1 MSATWHRFAGRY
13 GTRHPRHATVLHQS
27 GIEATVHWSATRRRQ
42 QVLLLGGAAS
52 LSLCTELRWRVLSR
66 PVRHLLE
73 RGAVSCHTS
82 QATVP
87 ALDDFLGAL
96 TPSLPWPAEEPWV
109 ASLQL
114 DGTSAVHAACDLL
127 RQRRPGRVAVASAS
141 YHGAVTSGYGARGR
155 MPDQIQWPLVGCD
168 HTEAQF
174 YAWLDAHAAR
184 TSVLLLEPQGGS
196 SVLGRPWEPARL
208 RRVVQAAQARGVAV
222 CCDEVMCGVGRHGRG
237 GVFLSA
243 AWDVRPDAVVFGKG
257 ISDGTLPLAGAAV
270 RVRPGAG
277 ATGPVAE
284 SHTYSGASAPALA
297 CAAATLRL
305 LPSLAPHVRQVEMRL
320 TAAMRGI
327 RAEGL
332 PTSGQ
337 GLLWGIECAD
347 VDAMVRVC
355 QLQGVLVYAVAR
367 GVMVTPPLDVPL
379 GQLDDGLARLG
390 RAVRAYAA
398 MHPP

>member
-1 MSATWHRFAGRY
+1 MNTAWYRFAGRY
-13 GTRHPRHATVLHQS
+13 GTRHPRHATILHQS
-27 GIEATVHWSATRRRQ
+27 GIEATVRWSATGRRQ
-42 QVLLLGGAAS
+42 EVLLLGGAAS
-52 LSLCTELRWRVLSR
+52 LPLCTELRWRVLSR
-66 PVRHLLE
+66 PVHLMLE
-73 RGAVSCHTS
+73 QGPVTCHTS

-87 ALDDFLGAL
+87 ALDDFLHAL
-96 TPSLPWPAEEPWV
+96 APSLPWSFEAPWV
-109 ASLQL
+109 VSLQL

-155 MPDQIQWPLVGCD
+155 MPDQIRWPLVSCD

-174 YAWLDAHAAR
+174 YAWLDAHAAK
-184 TSVLLLEPQGGS
+184 TSVLLVEPQGGS

-237 GVFLSA
+237 GAFLSA

-270 RVRPGAG
+270 RVRGG
-277 ATGPVAE
+277 TGPVAE

-305 LPSLAPHVRQVEMRL
+305 LPSLAPHMRQVEARL
-320 TAAMRGI
+320 VVAMRGI
-327 RAEGL
+327 RAQGL

-390 RAVRAYAA
+390 RAVRAYTA
-398 MHPP
+398 MHTP